1 MEPVPAA
8 PVLWPAGVL
17 AGSCVCCGTRA
28 CRPPEAPA
36 GHQPGRHRACL
47 WRCSRQG
54 EFSGRRGSTP
64 RLPAAASKKATIWA
78 PRRRRGRGHRAG
90 MPPSLDLAR
99 SAPCPHDPTRPSDA
113 AARSDS
119 AEDPESAQHPSQQVG
134 SRGRKST
141 DFQQLAPLQKMSPG
155 TNMVAIATTQH
166 TAAHPDPLTPSGT
179 SLTEGM
185 AFSVGIGARQQVLLS
200 TTILD
205 PRSARR
211 SAYTSACC
219 LHSCR

>member
-1 MEPVPAA
+1 MPAA

-28 CRPPEAPA
+28 CRRPEAPA

-64 RLPAAASKKATIWA
+64 RLPAAASKQATIWA

-119 AEDPESAQHPSQQVG
+119 AVYLSAGSQIVAPAPA
-134 SRGRKST
+134 GRASH
-141 DFQQLAPLQKMSPG
+141 LSG
-155 TNMVAIATTQH
+155 I
-166 TAAHPDPLTPSGT
+166 TA
-179 SLTEGM
+179 E
-185 AFSVGIGARQQVLLS
+185 LLS
-200 TTILD
+200 GNAAV
-205 PRSARR
+205 SG
-211 SAYTSACC
+211 S
-219 LHSCR
+219 

>member
-1 MEPVPAA
+1 MEPF
-8 PVLWPAGVL
+8 
-17 AGSCVCCGTRA
+17 
-28 CRPPEAPA
+28 E
-36 GHQPGRHRACL
+36 
-47 WRCSRQG
+47 
-54 EFSGRRGSTP
+54 
-64 RLPAAASKKATIWA
+64 
-78 PRRRRGRGHRAG
+78 RAG
-90 MPPSLDLAR
+90 K
-99 SAPCPHDPTRPSDA
+99 
-113 AARSDS
+113 
-119 AEDPESAQHPSQQVG
+119 DPESAQHPSQQVG

-200 TTILD
+200 TTLLD

-211 SAYTSACC
+211 SVYLC
-219 LHSCR
+219 LLFALLQVEELHGGPKRL

>member
-1 MEPVPAA
+1 M
-8 PVLWPAGVL
+8 AGGAGAGGSRLV
-17 AGSCVCCGTRA
+17 AGGRACGSCVCCGTRG
-28 CRPPEAPA
+28 CRRPEAPA

-78 PRRRRGRGHRAG
+78 PRRRRGRGYRAG

-119 AEDPESAQHPSQQVG
+119 AVYLSAGSQI
-134 SRGRKST
+134 
-141 DFQQLAPLQKMSPG
+141 
-155 TNMVAIATTQH
+155 VA
-166 TAAHPDPLTPSGT
+166 
-179 SLTEGM
+179 
-185 AFSVGIGARQQVLLS
+185 QQVLLS
-200 TTILD
+200 TTLLD

-211 SAYTSACC
+211 SVYLC
-219 LHSCR
+219 LLFALLQVEELHGGPKRL